1 MYGFKDVDVAGLE
14 SLRAATQVDLIDVR
28 SEAELARGRIPGAR
42 HIPLHMLP
50 LNSDVL
56 DRSRPK
62 VLYCQTG
69 GRSAQASAFLAAKG
83 HDNVYNLQGGI
94 SAWVRSGKPLAS

>member
-14 SLRAATQVDLIDVR
+14 SLRADAPVDLIDVR

-50 LNSDVL
+50 LNSDAL
-56 DRSRPK
+56 DRSRPT
-62 VLYCQTG
+62 VFYCQTG
-69 GRSAQASAFLAAKG
+69 GRSAQASAFIAAKG

-94 SAWVRSGKPLAS
+94 TAWMRSGKPLAG